1 MKAPAPYRIAIAPL
15 GDFDPQLVETVG
27 REIHRLFGLHAEVKA
42 IPLSLAFAFDAGR
55 QQYHSTPILQRLAE
69 ASFAEASFDNALKVL
84 ALVEVDLFIPI
95 LTYVYGEAQIGGRAC
110 IVSTCRLNAG
120 SGARCLPEKIAGRV
134 IKESLHELGHT
145 FNLRHCP
152 DSACLMHYCRGEAD
166 VDRKSGDLCRYCRVM
181 LDDELRRIAKRGASI

>member
-15 GDFDPQLVETVG
+15 GDFDPQLPETVG
-27 REIHRLFGLHAEVKA
+27 REIHRVFGLHAEVRT
-42 IPLSLAFAFDAGR
+42 IPLSLSFAFDAGR

-69 ASFAEASFDNALKVL
+69 SSPDDTLRVL

-110 IVSTCRLNAG
+110 IVSICRLNAG
-120 SGARCLPEKIAGRV
+120 SGARYLSEKTALRV
-134 IKESLHELGHT
+134 VKESLHELGHT

-166 VDRKSGDLCRYCRVM
+166 VDRKSGDLCRYCRIM
-181 LDDELRRIAKRGASI
+181 LDDELRRMAKKGGG

>member
-1 MKAPAPYRIAIAPL
+1 LKAPAPYRIAIAPL
-15 GDFDPQLVETVG
+15 GDFDPQLPEIVG
-27 REIHRLFGLHAEVKA
+27 REIYRVFRLHAEIEP
-42 IPLSLAFAFDAGR
+42 IPMRLAFAFDAGR

-69 ASFAEASFDNALKVL
+69 TAPDDALRIL

-120 SGARCLPEKIAGRV
+120 AGARYLSEDTAWRV
-134 IKESLHELGHT
+134 VKESLHELGHT
-145 FNLRHCP
+145 FKLRHCP
-152 DSACLMHYCRGEAD
+152 DSACLMHYCRSEAD

-181 LDDELRRIAKRGASI
+181 LDDELRRIVKGGQLI

>member
-1 MKAPAPYRIAIAPL
+1 MKPPASYRIAIAPL
-15 GDFDPQLVETVG
+15 GDFDPQLLETIG
-27 REIHRLFGLHAEVKA
+27 REIQRVFRLYAQVKE
-42 IPLSLAFAFDAGR
+42 IPLSLAFALDAGR
-55 QQYHSTPILQRLAE
+55 QQYHSTPILQKLAE
-69 ASFAEASFDNALKVL
+69 ASPDDALRVL

-120 SGARCLPEKIAGRV
+120 SGARYLSEKTVHRIV
-134 IKESLHELGHT
+134 KESLHEVGHT

-152 DSACLMHYCRGEAD
+152 DPACLMHYCRGEAD

-181 LDDELRRIAKRGASI
+181 LDDELRRMAKRGASI

>member
-1 MKAPAPYRIAIAPL
+1 MKPPVPYRIAIAPL
-15 GDFDPQLVETVG
+15 GDFDPQLPEAVI
-27 REIHRLFGLHAEVKA
+27 REIHRVFGLHAEVKTV
-42 IPLSLAFAFDAGR
+42 PMSLGFAYDAGR
-55 QQYHSTPILQRLAE
+55 QQYHSTPILQKLAE
-69 ASFAEASFDNALKVL
+69 ESPEDLLRVL

-120 SGARCLPEKIAGRV
+120 SGARYLPEKTAWRIV
-134 IKESLHELGHT
+134 KESLHELGHT

-152 DSACLMHYCRGEAD
+152 DPVCLMHYCRGEAD

-181 LDDELRRIAKRGASI
+181 LDDELRRMAKAKRGESI